1 VFEHPWYLLAAV
13 TALVPIIVGAARY
26 YRLRTVDLRAPVFLM
41 SRGRAFWRLARL
53 RRTALAGT
61 RIALVLVLALIFAL
75 PVRLGWVSGGAS
87 ARNPESLLVLV
98 DDSLPMAW
106 SDGTTSLLRRA
117 LDLARLA
124 AEQSGATRFALK
136 TACRLGGPPAFLDLE
151 GFLLALESVKQAHA
165 LCPGME
171 DPTAALAAA
180 PPGTRAVAVG
190 LCGPS
195 NRQTAGLERVCVP
208 PPATTAGRGLLD
220 ASCQS
225 RQRCQVTIQ
234 GYPSQGEGRLRA
246 ACRSEPS
253 EFQAFEFRFQKMN
266 PLLLE
271 LEVPLRCKDPVLL
284 FSLDGDAFAP
294 DDSLEVVMPEDR
306 PRMVLLV
313 DGALGSRAGAGPT
326 AYLQQAFLAAR
337 DRGTNLLLRVLGQDE
352 LPAQRLGE
360 ADLIVLVDPRLPR
373 RHITERLLRAVE
385 EGATLVLTAGPNLAL
400 WPDGQGLIPGGWK
413 SEPVSDAAVVLGSV
427 KGRRGERPDSE
438 AGAVRGPVFEKRFLP
453 FGFNSDTTERLL
465 AFSDGAPAV
474 LAWNHGRGRVFF
486 WLFSA
491 DQAFGE
497 YPLDPAFPGLL
508 EAPLSRQS
516 GMAASLMH
524 CWSGQPCPAA
534 DLDSPWEL
542 RSPHGFPVTELMQAL
557 REGNPLVPPGVYQR
571 LRAGFFE
578 PVLELRQSPATL
590 LSAVAKGL
598 TATSQPSAPHQQAAP
613 PTAPPLPLH
622 FPLLLL
628 LLGLLLL
635 ETRLSR

>member
-1 VFEHPWYLLAAV
+1 VFEHPWHLLAAV
-13 TALVPIIVGAARY
+13 AALVPIIVGAARY

-53 RRTALAGT
+53 RRTALAVT
-61 RIALVLVLALIFAL
+61 RIALVLVLATVFAS
-75 PVRLGWVSGGAS
+75 PVRPPWTPDSDAALSQ
-87 ARNPESLLVLV
+87 EHLLVLL

-106 SDGTTSLLRRA
+106 SDGTTTLLRRA
-117 LDLARLA
+117 VDAARGA

-136 TACRLGGPPAFLDLE
+136 TACRLEGPPVFLDKAGFRVALE
-151 GFLLALESVKQAHA
+151 GVRQAHGT
-165 LCPGME
+165 CPGVE
-171 DPTAALAAA
+171 EPSALLAAA
-180 PPGTRAVAVG
+180 GTGTRVVYVG
-190 LCGPS
+190 LCSAASRPL
-195 NRQTAGLERVCVP
+195 AGLERICLP
-208 PPATTAGRGLLD
+208 PPSEPQGRGLLE
-220 ASCQS
+220 ARCQS
-225 RQRCQVTIQ
+225 QRRCAVTVH
-234 GYPSQGEGRLRA
+234 GYPPEGPGHLTA
-246 ACRSEPS
+246 SCRSEPTQAV
-253 EFQAFEFRFQKMN
+253 EFDFVFKGTN
-266 PLLLE
+266 PLLLD

-284 FSLDGDAFAP
+284 FSLPEDAFTP
-294 DDSLEVVMPEDR
+294 DDSLEVVMPEER

-313 DGALGSRAGAGPT
+313 DGSVGSRPGGGPT
-326 AYLQQAFLAAR
+326 AYLQQVILAAK
-337 DRGTNLLLRVLGQDE
+337 DRGANLLLRVLGQDE
-352 LPAQRLGE
+352 LPAQKLGE
-360 ADLIVLVDPRLPR
+360 ADLIILADPRLPR

-385 EGATLVLTAGPNLAL
+385 EGASLVITAGPNLAQ

-413 SEPVSDAAVVLGSV
+413 SEPVSDAAVALGSV
-427 KGRRGERPDSE
+427 KGRRGDRAGSKASE
-438 AGAVRGPVFEKRFLP
+438 LRGPSFEKRFLP

-491 DQAFGE
+491 DLAFGE
-497 YPLDPAFPGLL
+497 YPLDPAFPALM
-508 EAPLSRQS
+508 EAPLARQS
-516 GMAASLMH
+516 GVAASLTH

-557 REGNPLVPPGVYQR
+557 REGNPMVPPGVYQR

-578 PVLELRQSPATL
+578 PVLDLRQSPATL
-590 LSAVAKGL
+590 VGAVSRGL
-598 TATSQPSAPHQQAAP
+598 LATSRDSAPHLDSAP
-613 PTAPPLPLH
+613 PVAPPLPLH